1 MDVLLEHRIEEI
13 KKIKDYEGI
22 KPSIKVFF
30 VYIR

>member
-1 MDVLLEHRIEEI
+1 MDVLVVQRIEEI

-22 KPSIKVFF
+22 KPTIKVFF